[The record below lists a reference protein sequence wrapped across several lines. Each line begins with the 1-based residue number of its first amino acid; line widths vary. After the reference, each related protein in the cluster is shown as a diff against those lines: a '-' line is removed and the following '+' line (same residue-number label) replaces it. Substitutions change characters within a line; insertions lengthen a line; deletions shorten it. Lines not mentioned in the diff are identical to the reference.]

1 MPLGF
6 CGAGIISP
14 LKFITI
20 AEDIGFINELGYQI
34 IKTAMGEFRHFSQ
47 RASLKDDFLLHIN
60 VSPRQLNEPHF
71 HERFTTIM
79 KENGLKANS
88 LCVEITETV
97 IERINEHFIS
107 ILNNCVNKGTDID

>member
-71 HERFTTIM
+71 HECFTTIM
-79 KENGLKANS
+79 KENGLKAKPASVLRS
-88 LCVEITETV
+88 L
-97 IERINEHFIS
+97 
-107 ILNNCVNKGTDID
+107 KP